1 MVRKLFSTIAF
12 WGLITL
18 VSAQTK
24 MVQIENGLLVDT
36 KIVFADSVV
45 PKFSISDRMKFYKV
59 PSVSIAVI
67 NNGCVEWAKAYGLAD
82 VSEQRK
88 ADVNTLYQAA
98 SLSKSINALCV
109 MKLVED
115 GKLSLEKDIR
125 EYLKT
130 WTFPDNEFSKGKVIT
145 LKNLLSHTAGLST
158 SGFRGYP
165 IGSTLP
171 TLNEILDGKSPANS
185 EAVRPI
191 LPPSAQLRYSGGG
204 TTVIRKIL
212 EDNVASNFD
221 SLLQKTVF
229 QPLEMSNSSFA
240 QPLCPKW
247 KNFAVAYNGQMLE
260 INGKYYLY
268 PELAPDGLWTTAT
281 DFAKFILSIQQSLD
295 GKSGLLK
302 KETAVEILTPV
313 LDSSNSALG
322 VFIEEIGG
330 KKYFTHSGGNF
341 GFRSGYYGGISTGS
355 DVVIFTNSENGQPLI
370 NEIINS
376 VATAYNWKG
385 FYNPTIKKL
394 VKVSDTLL
402 DKYVGEYVSG
412 NPPLKITIT
421 KKDGELEL
429 TSKQPERMYATSD
442 TTFLLLSSLSQ
453 KVVFVN
459 SNNNGMI
466 DGLEVKEGANV
477 LIKALKKQ

>member
-1 MVRKLFSTIAF
+1 MPRKLFSTIAF
-12 WGLITL
+12 WGLIRL

-24 MVQIENGLLVDT
+24 MVQVENGLLVDT

-45 PKFSISDRMKFYKV
+45 PKFSISDRMKFYQV

-67 NNGCVEWAKAYGLAD
+67 NNGRIEWARAYGLAD

-158 SGFRGYP
+158 SGFMGYP
-165 IGSTLP
+165 VGSPLP

-191 LPPSAQLRYSGGG
+191 LPPGAQFQYSGGG

-212 EDNVASNFD
+212 EDNVASNYD
-221 SLLQKTVF
+221 SLQQKTVF
-229 QPLEMSNSSFA
+229 QSLEMSNSSFV
-240 QPLCPKW
+240 QPLSPKW
-247 KNFAVAYNGQMLE
+247 KNFASAYNRQMVE
-260 INGKYYLY
+260 IKGKYYLY

-281 DFAKFILSIQQSLD
+281 DFAKFIISIQQALDNKHSL
-295 GKSGLLK
+295 LR
-302 KETAVEILTPV
+302 KETAVEMLTPV

-341 GFRSGYYGGISTGS
+341 GFRSVYYGSFSTGTG
-355 DVVIFTNSENGQPLI
+355 VVIFTNSENGQPLM

-385 FYNPTIKKL
+385 FYNPTVKRL
-394 VKVSDTLL
+394 VKVPDALL
-402 DKYVGEYVSG
+402 DKYVGEYISE

-429 TSKQPERMYATSD
+429 MAKQPERMYATSD
-442 TTFLLLSSLSQ
+442 TTFFLLSSPSQ
-453 KVVFVN
+453 SVLFVS
-459 SNNNGMI
+459 SNNNGIM
-466 DGLEVKEGANV
+466 DTLEVEQGASI
-477 LIKALKKQ
+477 LIKAMKKQ